1 MQQIGTY
8 IEGGGLVAISRI
20 ICLGLLISLAVMD
33 LRYRR
38 VSSSML
44 MTGSALAA
52 GYCLLFD
59 RAHIWLSFGGLVIG
73 LLFVGVS
80 KVTEEKLGYGDSWL
94 LCILGMYLGTWNL
107 LELLL
112 TAWMAAALTAIVVLA
127 LHRCRRGTVL
137 PMVPFIAVGYIA
149 VWISEIVGY

>member
-1 MQQIGTY
+1 MQQIENY
-8 IEGGGLVAISRI
+8 IEGSGLIAISRM

-52 GYCLLFD
+52 GYCLLFG
-59 RAHIWLSFGGLVIG
+59 RTQIWQSFGGLMIG
-73 LLFVGVS
+73 LLFVVVS
-80 KVTEEKLGYGDSWL
+80 KVTGEKLGYGDSWL
-94 LCILGMYLGTWNL
+94 LCILGIYLGTWSL

-112 TAWMAAALTAIVVLA
+112 TAWMAAALTAIAVLA
-127 LHRCRRGTVL
+127 LRRCRRGTVL
-137 PMVPFIAVGYIA
+137 PMVPFIMAGYIA
-149 VWISEIVGY
+149 VWISEIMGY